1 MSKIYEK
8 VMTVQVV
15 EEEGQTIKYRVLGKD
30 TVHEMSRVKFLSLYS
45 PVKLPEPKVLDSKEF
60 SPKFSDLTDDELR
73 ELAKAKQVKGY
84 HNMKRENLIK
94 QLSGDE

>member
-15 EEEGQTIKYRVLGKD
+15 EEEGQVIRYRVLGKD
-30 TVHEMSRVKFLSLYS
+30 AVHEMSRVKFLSLYS
-45 PVKLPEPKVLDSKEF
+45 PVVLNKPKEHEP
-60 SPKFSDLTDDELR
+60 DLNDLSDDELR